1 MVPIAR
7 ESERREENKKG
18 DIGKSLKLETLADHL
33 RRRIKILVTRSI
45 PRRKPR
51 VEEEREMKKMKNEE
65 REKNDQRGKR
75 VVSFQPSLEIW
86 RLGENRRPNEPP
98 NGAKPF

>member
-18 DIGKSLKLETLADHL
+18 DIGKSLKLETLVDHL

-51 VEEEREMKKMKNEE
+51 VEEERKMKKMKIEE
-65 REKNDQRGKR
+65 RKKLAREGK
-75 VVSFQPSLEIW
+75 E
-86 RLGENRRPNEPP
+86 
-98 NGAKPF
+98 